1 MEYFFDKIDTFV
13 SFVIISVS
21 KTFYA
26 YIHEKN
32 SYAPLQLFKP
42 RTLLPR
48 ILSFS
53 LTLPDQTMSPQW
65 TETLFG
71 HLTSQLFK
79 ETPNPKNGNPKNDSI
94 SYLFLRTE
102 IFSKR
107 RKIYAVK
114 CSGTRVLVLLRLAP
128 NYFAIIKS
136 KRVVCREKKTL
147 SNHDYCYDNCSLY
160 VITQKIVYFS
170 KPFSI

>member
-107 RKIYAVK
+107 RKIYTAK
-114 CSGTRVLVLLRLAP
+114 CRGTSALDLRQRQCNIHRIFSL
-128 NYFAIIKS
+128 IIEWVMS
-136 KRVVCREKKTL
+136 NIREK
-147 SNHDYCYDNCSLY
+147 NVSLNIF
-160 VITQKIVYFS
+160 V
-170 KPFSI
+170 